1 MYYGAEG
8 AVRPA
13 VRQKESPLP
22 PAGNMEPEPTSV
34 LTGHLSKGAET
45 TAYLCPNDFCT
56 HGIGFI
62 LKLLDL
68 LSEIRNCR
76 PRLHKGCR
84 EA

>member
-22 PAGNMEPEPTSV
+22 PAGNMESEPTSV

-56 HGIGFI
+56 HGYRIH
-62 LKLLDL
+62 
-68 LSEIRNCR
+68 SEVTRSIIRNS
-76 PRLHKGCR
+76 
-84 EA
+84 